1 MAIRNMYTLFCT
13 VVRIASSSNLSY
25 KARLKSLAKY
35 INKSFL
41 AESTVIYLLDDE
53 GSFLAQKVPFSG
65 HEEMLACSI
74 PLGEGVAGLC
84 AATRKVVSRK
94 NPDFHNDEVCEGA
107 GQSMLSLPI
116 AAGKDLYGVISLG
129 FKCDESISA
138 KEIDALQDV
147 CAMLAGLMQNWKSA
161 DKSGKLDRKP
171 AVQEELGKIVSHP
184 VPFAN
189 VPSLILKICH
199 THADS
204 CCTILRILQHDGV
217 TSGVYKRCRQRFRTT
232 LASLLEIEA
241 QCSAKTIHAGMSVQ
255 VADAIDDGALP
266 PSLICVPIQHGARI
280 LGTLTVFGK
289 VGGDGLHHE
298 FDADDLEFLE
308 SMASDVASVLE
319 EVSSNRQITLLA
331 AENDRK
337 QKELLLL
344 YSISNTMH
352 STINLNELIHM
363 ILKAVVAGIT
373 PIFER
378 AMLFLVNERSGVIQ
392 GMQGVTSDP
401 SLVKKDRVADDML
414 ISGSWEISDE
424 EMTSQ
429 QDSTF
434 SRMVKE
440 TRIPLDKSLNVYS
453 RAVLDKKLYFISDAA
468 KERQEDRGFIKRFG
482 VKAYAAVPLMVKGE
496 SVGLVIVDNPLTD
509 RTISRDDLLFLQLL
523 MNQAGTAI
531 DNSMLHIR
539 IEDAHRDFR
548 EIQQRLIQGE
558 KLAAIGEMAAS
569 IAHELKG
576 PLVSIGGFAKRLERK
591 FIPGSA
597 ERKYAET
604 IVHEVSRLEKMLT
617 DTLFF
622 SKKATICYASCNIN
636 NIVEES
642 LAILS
647 TSLEEK
653 KIRVKM
659 RLCPKIASF
668 LGDSQQLKQVFINLF
683 SNAGEAMKDG
693 GTLSITVASTKL
705 DGDNALSVTVSDTGG
720 GIPVEILHDI
730 FNPFFTTKECG
741 TGLGLPISHR
751 IVTNH
756 GGRILVHNR
765 PGIGAQFKVILP
777 THQCLPTHDDSFV
790 KSSSVG

>member
-1 MAIRNMYTLFCT
+1 MYTLFCT

-35 INKSFL
+35 INKSFF
-41 AESTVIYLLDDE
+41 AESTVVYLLDDE
-53 GSFLAQKVPFSG
+53 GSFLAQKVTFSG

-74 PLGEGVAGLC
+74 PLGKGVAGLC

-94 NPDFHNDEVCEGA
+94 NPDFHSDEVFEGA

-129 FKCDESISA
+129 FKCDDSISA

-147 CAMLAGLMQNWKSA
+147 CAMLAGLIQSWKSA
-161 DKSGKLDRKP
+161 DKSGKFDRKP
-171 AVQEELGKIVSHP
+171 AVQEELCKIVTQS
-184 VPFAN
+184 VPLAN

-204 CCTILRILQHDGV
+204 CCTILRILQHNGV
-217 TSGVYKRCRQRFRTT
+217 ASGVYKRCRQRFRPT
-232 LASLLEIEA
+232 LSSLLEIEA
-241 QCSAKTIHAGMSVQ
+241 QCSAKTIHNGISVQ

-266 PSLICVPIQHGARI
+266 PSLICVPIQHGSRM

-308 SMASDVASVLE
+308 SMASAVASVLE
-319 EVSSNRQITLLA
+319 EVSSNRQITHLA

-337 QKELLLL
+337 QKELFLL
-344 YSISNTMH
+344 YSISTTMH

-401 SLVKKDRVADDML
+401 SLVRKDLVADDIL
-414 ISGSWEISDE
+414 ISGSWEISE
-424 EMTSQ
+424 EDMTSQ

-440 TRIPLDKSLNVYS
+440 TRIPLDKCLNVYS

-523 MNQAGTAI
+523 TNQAGTAI
-531 DNSMLHIR
+531 ENSMLHIR

-591 FIPGSA
+591 FVPGST
-597 ERKYAET
+597 ERKYTET

-622 SKKATICYASCNIN
+622 SKKATICYAPCNIN

-659 RLCPKIASF
+659 RLCSKIASF

-693 GTLSITVASTKL
+693 GILSITVASTKL

-720 GIPVEILHDI
+720 GIPVEILNDI

-777 THQCLPTHDDSFV
+777 THQCLPTKDDSLA